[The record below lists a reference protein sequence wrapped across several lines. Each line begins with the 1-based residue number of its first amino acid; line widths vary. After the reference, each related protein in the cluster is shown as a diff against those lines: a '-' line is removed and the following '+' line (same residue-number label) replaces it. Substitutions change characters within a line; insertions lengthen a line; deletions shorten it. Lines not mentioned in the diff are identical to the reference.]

1 MMNESLS
8 TLLSDLLETHL
19 VSTSFSSFL
28 LFNIPKHYCN
38 WIFTSLSAVFMTCKF
53 FFYFEINMLFVMK
66 KIKLQPLSKHG
77 NSLLPKLYL

>member
-28 LFNIPKHYCN
+28 LFNIPKNYCN
-38 WIFTSLSAVFMTCKF
+38 WIFTSLSAVFMTCNF
-53 FFYFEINMLFVMK
+53 FFILK
-66 KIKLQPLSKHG
+66 
-77 NSLLPKLYL
+77 